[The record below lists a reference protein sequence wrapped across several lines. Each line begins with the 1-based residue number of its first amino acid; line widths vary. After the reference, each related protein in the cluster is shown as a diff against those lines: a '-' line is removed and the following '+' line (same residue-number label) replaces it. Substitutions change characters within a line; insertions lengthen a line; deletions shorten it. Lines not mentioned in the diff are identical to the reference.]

1 MLQLIKDWP
10 DTPDSTSNAD
20 CYFLYETCLE
30 YKPKKILEIG
40 TLVGKSTYA
49 MALGSDCEIHT
60 VDKNRDRFIVHDG
73 FERIIR
79 YPNTESM
86 EFWKNGMDGF
96 DFVFVDGRLNFEDC
110 ENIFEKTLDNFWFLC
125 HDYRINDRPGA
136 KPGRPGALTPKGKD
150 AVNRMLK
157 ECMKRNCDFDI
168 SEGGECCALVKF
180 GKA

>member
-1 MLQLIKDWP
+1 MLLIDTWP
-10 DTPDSTSNAD
+10 DTPDSTSNED

-40 TLVGKSTYA
+40 TLVGKSAYA

-60 VDKNRDRFIVHDG
+60 VDKNRDRFIVHEG

-125 HDYRINDRPGA
+125 HDYRFND
-136 KPGRPGALTPKGKD
+136 KGKE
-150 AVNRMLK
+150 VVKRMLM
-157 ECMKRNCDFDI
+157 ESMVRDYDFDI
-168 SEGGECCALVKF
+168 SEGGECTALVKF

>member
-60 VDKNRDRFIVHDG
+60 VDKNRDRFIVHEG
-73 FERIIR
+73 FEWHGTAPIASSVERGEAGDARMRRARYARSGGDGVPVVNVPLGPGTSRI
-79 YPNTESM
+79 
-86 EFWKNGMDGF
+86 G
-96 DFVFVDGRLNFEDC
+96 
-110 ENIFEKTLDNFWFLC
+110 
-125 HDYRINDRPGA
+125 
-136 KPGRPGALTPKGKD
+136 
-150 AVNRMLK
+150 
-157 ECMKRNCDFDI
+157 
-168 SEGGECCALVKF
+168 
-180 GKA
+180 

>member
-40 TLVGKSTYA
+40 TLVGKSAYA

-60 VDKNRDRFIVHDG
+60 VDKNRDRFIVHEG
-73 FERIIR
+73 FERVIR
-79 YPNTESM
+79 YPDTESM
-86 EFWKNGMDGF
+86 EFWDRGISDF
-96 DFVFVDGRLNFEDC
+96 DFVFVDGWLKFEDC

-125 HDYRINDRPGA
+125 HDYRLND
-136 KPGRPGALTPKGKD
+136 KGEEV
-150 AVNRMLK
+150 VNRMLK
-157 ECMKRNCDFDI
+157 EGMKRNYDFDI

>member
-1 MLQLIKDWP
+1 MLQLIDNWP
-10 DTPDSTSNAD
+10 HTPSSTSNED
-20 CYFLYETCLE
+20 CYFLYEKCLE

-40 TLVGKSTYA
+40 TFVGKSAYA

-60 VDKNRDRFIVHDG
+60 LDKNRDRFIVHDG

-125 HDYRINDRPGA
+125 HDYRHWID
-136 KPGRPGALTPKGKD
+136 RPGALTPKGED
-150 AVNRMLK
+150 AVNKMLK
-157 ECMKRNCDFDI
+157 ECMKRNYDFDI
-168 SEGGECCALVKF
+168 SEGGVCCALVKF

>member
-1 MLQLIKDWP
+1 MLLIDTWP
-10 DTPDSTSNAD
+10 DTPDSTSNED

-40 TLVGKSTYA
+40 TLVGKSAYA

-60 VDKNRDRFIVHDG
+60 VDKSRDRFIVHEG
-73 FERIIR
+73 FERIIK

-86 EFWKNGMDGF
+86 EFWDNDISGF
-96 DFVFVDGRLNFEDC
+96 DFVFVDAWLESEDC

-125 HDYRINDRPGA
+125 HDYRFND
-136 KPGRPGALTPKGKD
+136 KGEEV
-150 AVNRMLK
+150 VNRMLK
-157 ECMKRNCDFDI
+157 EGMKRNYDFDI

-180 GKA
+180 ENNGERI